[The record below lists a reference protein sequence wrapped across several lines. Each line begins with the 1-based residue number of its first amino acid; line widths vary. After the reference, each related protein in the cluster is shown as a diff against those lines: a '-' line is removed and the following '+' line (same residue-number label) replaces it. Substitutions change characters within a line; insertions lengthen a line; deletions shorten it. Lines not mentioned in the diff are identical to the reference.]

1 MTRHTLRSVAL
12 AVAACA
18 ALSLGGCDQDSS
30 TSASKDAEAAA
41 NLVSNVGK
49 WSSAAGISPL
59 EMVLTDT
66 AGNKIKLAD
75 YKGKYVVLEWLNHDC
90 PFVRKH
96 YDSGNMQKLQATYTS
111 KGVVWLS
118 IVSSAPGKQGN
129 LPPDKIDELTRQKK
143 ASPTAVII
151 DSSGALG
158 RAFNA
163 TTTPHMFVFNPD
175 GRAIYNGA
183 IDDKPSTDLADIEGA
198 TNYVAEALDAAMA
211 GKPLKRRMNIA
222 YGCPVKY

>member
-1 MTRHTLRSVAL
+1 MTRHTLQSVAL
-12 AVAACA
+12 AAAACFA
-18 ALSLGGCDQDSS
+18 VSLGGCDPDSS
-30 TSASKDAEAAA
+30 TPAARDVDPA
-41 NLVSNVGK
+41 TRMDHAPGK
-49 WSSAAGISPL
+49 WSSAAGVSVL

-66 AGNKIKLAD
+66 AGNEIQLAD

-118 IVSSAPGKQGN
+118 IISSAPGEQGN
-129 LPPDKIDELTRQKK
+129 LPPDEIDELTRQKK

-151 DSSGALG
+151 DSSGDMG
-158 RAFNA
+158 RAFDA
-163 TTTPHMFVFNPD
+163 KVTPHMFVLNPD

-183 IDDKPSTDLADIEGA
+183 IDDKKSTDVADVKDA
-198 TNYVAEALDAAMA
+198 KNYVAVTLDNAMA
-211 GKPLKRRMNIA
+211 GKPLEKHWNMA
-222 YGCPVKY
+222 YGCSIKY